1 LLSLVEKE
9 KPAEDKNKVE
19 INPTKKAVI
28 GMPGGMRRLDGLD
41 EFGMI
46 AGFTPK
52 GVDFYKEL

>member
-1 LLSLVEKE
+1 
-9 KPAEDKNKVE
+9 
-19 INPTKKAVI
+19 
-28 GMPGGMRRLDGLD
+28 MPGGMRRLDGLD